1 MVEVWPKI
9 SIVIAIEKMTAFLRE
24 CLIECGKLDYP
35 DFEILVF
42 ISEDPKE
49 NFDKTRFIVNPAL
62 AKNPAKKR
70 DEAIKYAKGEILAFI
85 DDDAYPSRGWLKNAV
100 VFFESEKVAG
110 VGGPGI
116 TPSNDGILERVGGWV
131 WSTWIGSGGAGTY
144 RCVPKPKREVDDYPT
159 FNLLVRKSDFVEVGG
174 FDSSFWPGED
184 TKMCHDLVYKLG
196 KKIIYDPDVLVY
208 HHRRP
213 IFEKH
218 LQQLGRYGLHR
229 GYFARTLPKTS
240 RRLGYFIPSLFT
252 LFFLSGLPLSIM
264 YRYMET
270 QVVEGLLR
278 VYLGGMGVYI
288 GLLLINGLYV
298 FWKERNPL
306 VALFFIPA
314 VFATHLEYG
323 IQFIRGFF
331 SKKLEK

>member
-1 MVEVWPKI
+1 MGDLPPKI

-24 CLIECGKLDYP
+24 CLTECAKLDYP

-49 NFDKTRFIVNPAL
+49 KFDKTHFIVNPAL

-70 DEAIKYAKGEILAFI
+70 DEAIEYAKGEILAFI

-100 VFFESEKVAG
+100 DFFDSEKVAG

-116 TPSNDGILERVGGWV
+116 TPPNDGILERIGGWV
-131 WSTWIGSGGAGTY
+131 WSTWIGSGGAGIY

-159 FNLLVRKSDFVEVGG
+159 FNLMVRKSDFAKVGG

-218 LQQLGRYGLHR
+218 LQQLGRYGFHR

-240 RRLGYFIPSLFT
+240 RRLGYFIPSIFT
-252 LFFLSGLPLSIM
+252 LFFLSGFPLSIM

-270 QVVEGLLR
+270 EAISVLLNIYLSGMM
-278 VYLGGMGVYI
+278 VYLGVLVLSALQI
-288 GLLLINGLYV
+288 LFREQNL
-298 FWKERNPL
+298 L
-306 VALFFIPA
+306 VAFLYIPA

-323 IQFIRGFF
+323 IQFMRGFF
-331 SKKLEK
+331 GKKLEK